1 MRGRG
6 LRGVLMMGGACLLA
20 GCGISKPARST
31 DTDAGTGGAPVAD
44 ASPVADV
51 RETGGF
57 QHDLGGPEDMPPPPS
72 YPKTGLPLPD
82 GVPPPR
88 RLLPAT
94 AELTGGRS
102 INSCSHQQPASADGH
117 RWCSFSTLAADR

>member
-1 MRGRG
+1 MRERG

-57 QHDLGGPEDMPPPPS
+57 QHDLGGPGDMPPPPS
-72 YPKTGLPLPD
+72 YPKTGPPPPSGLP
-82 GVPPPR
+82 PPPR
-88 RLLPAT
+88 PLPPT
-94 AELTGGRS
+94 AEPTARRQLS
-102 INSCSHQQPASADGH
+102 S
-117 RWCSFSTLAADR
+117 